1 MAEVD
6 VDEDVLN
13 NVIHDINLC
22 AHFLRVP
29 IDGG

>member
-1 MAEVD
+1 MAEID
-6 VDEDVLN
+6 VDEVVLN

-22 AHFLRVP
+22 AHFLHVL